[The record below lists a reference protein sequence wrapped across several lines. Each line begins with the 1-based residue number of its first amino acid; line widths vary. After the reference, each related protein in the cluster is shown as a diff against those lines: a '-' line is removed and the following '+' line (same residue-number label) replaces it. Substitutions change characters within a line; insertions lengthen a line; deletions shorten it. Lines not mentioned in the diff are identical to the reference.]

1 MSRWVQHISGQ
12 GAKYELTD
20 SMWNRADNSSW
31 ETRNNTSNNLSWFHL
46 PRSEYRECPP
56 PPRRVTE
63 KCVVGRKAGEAHLK
77 LTTTDTKIAAW
88 LPTGYRF
95 EMLRKEELADGEI
108 CLVIEKVD

>member
-56 PPRRVTE
+56 PRRRVT
-63 KCVVGRKAGEAHLK
+63 GECYIQSGGNALGFRRCD
-77 LTTTDTKIAAW
+77 LRTSFLGTTWALI
-88 LPTGYRF
+88 
-95 EMLRKEELADGEI
+95 RKEDLADGEV
-108 CLVIEKVD
+108 CLVMEEGK